1 MLILENFLIRKAF
14 LFKLLNTAE
23 CLEPKYLR
31 SLLYFQVF
39 INFSKQQKEL
49 AEDLEETVTEVDRDT
64 DNSNTFQHDYDEPL
78 ILLSDRND
86 QSPGTSYDSDDEIL
100 LA

>member
-1 MLILENFLIRKAF
+1 MS
-14 LFKLLNTAE
+14 
-23 CLEPKYLR
+23 KYLITCII
-31 SLLYFQVF
+31 LYFQVF

-49 AEDLEETVTEVDRDT
+49 AEDLEETVTEIKRDNDT
-64 DNSNTFQHDYDEPL
+64 CTSNTFQHDYDEPL

-86 QSPGTSYDSDDEIL
+86 QSPGTSYDSDEEIL